1 MKYHIY
7 TLGCKFNLYESARIS
22 EILDRAGYQK
32 SDPQDSDLII
42 INSCAVTS
50 EAKRQSLQMARHFK
64 RISQAKI
71 VFTGCAV
78 HDDKIEDF
86 DLVLGNGEKMRILE
100 FMDKDGKIC
109 DNAYFL
115 NDDMNYE
122 IEKIPERT
130 RGFLSIENGC
140 NWGCTYCAIPHF
152 RGTKI
157 RSKPVNTVVEEA
169 IRMVRS
175 GIKEIVIS
183 GINIALYNDNGLDLG
198 RILDLIS
205 KIDGDFRIRIGS
217 IDPVNAIKI
226 AWVFSENQKMCHHI
240 HLSLQSGSDKVLK
253 DMGRPY
259 RAEDAIRLAEKM
271 REIDR
276 FFAFSADVIC
286 GFPTENEN
294 DFFETVKLLKEIGVM
309 RIHAFPFSPRRG
321 TRATSLKNSIDG
333 KEKKR
338 RVNILRSLSNELEH
352 DLRRKIK
359 SKQKILVEEK
369 SGNLCS
375 GFSDYYLKYTFKD
388 SESKIGDFVE
398 IEEGDVFEDIS

>member
-1 MKYHIY
+1 MKYHVY

-22 EILDRAGYQK
+22 EILDRAGHQK

-71 VFTGCAV
+71 IFTGCAV

-86 DLVLGNGEKMRILE
+86 DLVLGNGEKMRILD
-100 FMDKDGKIC
+100 FINKNGKIC

-115 NDDMNYE
+115 HDDINYAV
-122 IEKIPERT
+122 EKIPERT

-157 RSKPVNTVVEEA
+157 RSKPIDTVIEEA
-169 IRMVRS
+169 QKMVRS

-183 GINIALYNDNGLDLG
+183 GINIALYDDNGLDLG
-198 RILDLIS
+198 KALDLIS

-217 IDPVNAIKI
+217 IDPINAIKI

-259 RAEDAIRLAEKM
+259 RSDDVIRLAEKM

-276 FFAFSADVIC
+276 FFAFSTDVIC
-286 GFPTENEN
+286 GFPTEDEN
-294 DFFETVKLLKEIGVM
+294 DFLETVELLKEIEVM

-321 TRATSLKNSIDG
+321 TKAASLKSIDG

-338 RVNILRSLSNELEH
+338 RVNILRSLSNELEY
-352 DLRRKIK
+352 DSRKK
-359 SKQKILVEEK
+359 MKFKQRILVEEK
-369 SGNLCS
+369 SGDLCS

-388 SESKIGDFVE
+388 PESKVGDFVE
-398 IEEGDVFEDIS
+398 IKEGDAFEDIS

>member
-22 EILDRAGYQK
+22 EILEKAGHQK
-32 SDPQDSDLII
+32 SDPEYADLII

-64 RISQAKI
+64 RISRAKVI
-71 VFTGCAV
+71 FTGCAV
-78 HDDKIEDF
+78 HDDKIDDF
-86 DLVLGNGEKMRILE
+86 DLVLGNGEKMKILD
-100 FMDKDGKIC
+100 FIDKDGKIC
-109 DNAYFL
+109 DSVYFL
-115 NDDMNYE
+115 HDDINYE
-122 IEKIPERT
+122 IERIPERT

-157 RSKPVNTVVEEA
+157 RSKPADTVIEEA
-169 IRMVRS
+169 QRMVRD

-183 GINIALYNDNGLDLG
+183 GINIALYNYNGLDLG
-198 RILDLIS
+198 KLLDLIS

-217 IDPVNAIKI
+217 IDPISAIKI
-226 AWVFSENQKMCHHI
+226 AEVFSENQKMCHHM

-259 RAEDAIRLAEKM
+259 KAEDAIILAKKM

-276 FFAFSADVIC
+276 FFAFSVDVIC
-286 GFPTENEN
+286 GFPTEDES
-294 DFFETVKLLKEIGVM
+294 DFFETVNLLKEIEVM

-321 TRATSLKNSIDG
+321 TQAANLKNSIDG

-338 RVNILRSLSNELEH
+338 RVKILRSLSNEFEYN
-352 DLRRKIK
+352 LRKKMKFR
-359 SKQKILVEEK
+359 QKILVEEK
-369 SGNLCS
+369 SGDLCS
-375 GFSDYYLKYTFKD
+375 GFSDYYLKYTFRD
-388 SESKIGDFVE
+388 PECKIGDFVE
-398 IEEGDVFEDIS
+398 IEEGDAFEDIS